1 MKTVLKIWCILIA
14 WAVMV
19 SCAENELP
27 GVGNHND
34 SIIEYKKLSIHAE
47 ITDAEIPVVVTEGF
61 EMDLYGVASA
71 CNLSDQACFSMTGFI
86 KNLDAMGRF
95 EIHEGEID
103 LLAENT
109 GCNLTGSFS
118 GHGLKNGNNFEIAA
132 TINVSCGTGSFQADA
147 GELRLTINGTLP
159 DENVET
165 MNYVMNIYGYLA
177 KKK

>member
-34 SIIEYKKLSIHAE
+34 SNIEYKKLSIHAE

-61 EMDLYGVASA
+61 EMDLYGQASA
-71 CNLSDQACFSMTGFI
+71 CNLSDQACFSMTALI
-86 KNLDAMGRF
+86 RNLDAAGRF
-95 EIHEGEID
+95 EIHEGEIE
-103 LLAENT
+103 LLAEVT

-118 GHGLKNGNNFEIAA
+118 GNGSKIGNNFEIAA
-132 TINVSCGTGSFQADA
+132 TINVSCGTGSFKADD
-147 GELRLTINGTLP
+147 GQLRLTINGTLP
-159 DENVET
+159 EGNAET
-165 MNYVMNIYGYLA
+165 MNYVMDIDGYL
-177 KKK
+177 KRKI